1 MTSAAYAGTDP
12 APSLEEAWWYKDGG
26 DPRGPVTAVELR
38 RLVEGGA
45 LRRDALVWTDGYGS
59 HWRRLDETGVRLGEG
74 PPPADHGPWAK
85 VFARIEADPKARPGS
100 WLGFFLGPLAYFRYG
115 MWTRGLLILAAW
127 QVMML
132 AVIVAEDAAGASLK
146 GLPAFPLMI
155 FCAHNLK
162 RDYYRFKVLGERVWP
177 RFRRLDNVPV
187 CAAACVALFLAAGCA
202 ELANPVDGLSTEV
215 AGVWE
220 GDGFDVVVDT
230 AGRVKTID
238 YEGTRYQVR
247 VRSFDDANGVI
258 VFADTRDPDML
269 LTFVKH
275 LEEGRDEGKYSLD
288 FRFNDV
294 PVGNLRY
301 LRPA

>member
-12 APSLEEAWWYKDGG
+12 APSLEDAWWYKDGG
-26 DPRGPVTAVELR
+26 DPRGPVKAVELC
-38 RLVEGGA
+38 RLAEAGA

-59 HWRRLDETGVRLGEG
+59 HWRRLDEAGIRLGG
-74 PPPADHGPWAK
+74 PPPADHGSWAK
-85 VFARIEADPKARPGS
+85 VFARMEADPKARPGS
-100 WLGFFLGPLAYFRYG
+100 WFGFFLGPLAYFRYG
-115 MWTRGLLILAAW
+115 MWTKGLLITATWLAI
-127 QVMML
+127 ML
-132 AVIVAEDAAGASLK
+132 VVTLAEDAAGASLR

-162 RDYYRFKVLGERVWP
+162 RDYYRYRVLGERVSP
-177 RFRRLDNVPV
+177 RFRRLDNVAV
-187 CAAACVALFLAAGCA
+187 GIAACLMLFLAVCWA

-230 AGRVKTID
+230 AGLVKTID
-238 YEGTRYQVR
+238 YEGVRYQVR
-247 VRSFDDANGVI
+247 VRSFDDTNGVI
-258 VFADTRDPDML
+258 VFADTRDPGML

-275 LEEGRDEGKYSLD
+275 PEEGRDEGKYSLD

-294 PVGNLRY
+294 LVGNLRY